1 MDPVFCRWN
10 SSISRGLT
18 RRSHRPPAI
27 ERHLL
32 EQDAMFIA
40 TDVRF
45 EAHYGLKP
53 DSEPCP
59 KSANSRSRRSATCAG
74 RGGRSIGLGPGVK
87 RILSTGAHRSPAIP
101 LLHLPSSIDKKMI
114 EILDANQT
122 EPRIL
127 HVRNNVECNC

>member
-1 MDPVFCRWN
+1 MGQF
-10 SSISRGLT
+10 
-18 RRSHRPPAI
+18 
-27 ERHLL
+27 RHS
-32 EQDAMFIA
+32 DNAAMTSGRQA
-40 TDVRF
+40 DL
-45 EAHYGLKP
+45 A
-53 DSEPCP
+53 CP

-87 RILSTGAHRSPAIP
+87 RILSTGAYRSPAIP
-101 LLHLPSSIDKKMI
+101 RLHLPASIDKKMI